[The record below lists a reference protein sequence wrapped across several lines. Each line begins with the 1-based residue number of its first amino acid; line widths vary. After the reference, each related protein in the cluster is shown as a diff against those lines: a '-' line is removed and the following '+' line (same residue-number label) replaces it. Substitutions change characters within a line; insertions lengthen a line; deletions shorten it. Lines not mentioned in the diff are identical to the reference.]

1 MLLPLLCLQCPL
13 PLYTPPAPPGS
24 NSIAYYARMPMIY
37 NKHTNYDVCVN
48 KFNKHTNY
56 DVCVNKFNKH
66 TNYDVY
72 VNKFKYCNKQ
82 LCFEHNIYFII

>member
-1 MLLPLLCLQCPL
+1 MGHFIIIIFFSNQMLLPLLCLQCPL

-56 DVCVNKFNKH
+56 DV
-66 TNYDVY
+66 Y

>member
-56 DVCVNKFNKH
+56 DV
-66 TNYDVY
+66 Y